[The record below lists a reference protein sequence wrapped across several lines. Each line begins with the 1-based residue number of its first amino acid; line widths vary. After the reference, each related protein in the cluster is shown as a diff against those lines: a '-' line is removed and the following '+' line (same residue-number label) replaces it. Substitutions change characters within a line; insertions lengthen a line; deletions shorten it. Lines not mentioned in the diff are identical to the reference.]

1 MDLDP
6 KTSIFPTKKW
16 TCNLKI
22 CGNLEMLTKRSARVS
37 PEILSEDWDL
47 WHLIHGTLGCW
58 PPNMMGYEPIK
69 IRIASAK
76 TRIAATKT
84 QKYRICKPTKRI
96 ENESTNK
103 GCTLEIVEGKLLE
116 VAKLEGFP
124 SWDFQNDG
132 HQKSYDSRSQ
142 RDKWWSISKQLSCTF
157 PCRTSYPLELDWR
170 TLLWRCSQ
178 LNVWEPLLTMK
189 VWVPALTFSQIP
201 PKSAGLGRLC
211 PWILTLRDWDAD
223 VVDTLANLACSQAHC
238 ELEGQSLPCGT
249 KINPLGSPPNWMV
262 NESTRNSQSRDPCQS
277 LYMFFP
283 KHDLVQP
290 RFEPKLLQL
299 KSGLEPSAAVHSLS
313 VDDSLQPSCP
323 DLTEK
328 LWVFADVGVLVLVNV
343 VPPMPQFHNQFGIRD
358 DSLEIHSFSW

>member
-1 MDLDP
+1 M
-6 KTSIFPTKKW
+6 
-16 TCNLKI
+16 
-22 CGNLEMLTKRSARVS
+22 A
-37 PEILSEDWDL
+37 
-47 WHLIHGTLGCW
+47 
-58 PPNMMGYEPIK
+58 
-69 IRIASAK
+69 
-76 TRIAATKT
+76 
-84 QKYRICKPTKRI
+84 
-96 ENESTNK
+96 
-103 GCTLEIVEGKLLE
+103 
-116 VAKLEGFP
+116 
-124 SWDFQNDG
+124 
-132 HQKSYDSRSQ
+132 
-142 RDKWWSISKQLSCTF
+142 
-157 PCRTSYPLELDWR
+157 
-170 TLLWRCSQ
+170 CSQ

-299 KSGLEPSAAVHSLS
+299 KSGLEPSAAVHSLN

-323 DLTEK
+323 DKKPKSSESSRMLIF
-328 LWVFADVGVLVLVNV
+328 W
-343 VPPMPQFHNQFGIRD
+343 
-358 DSLEIHSFSW
+358 